1 MKSGLF
7 RAWRRDSNVSLCMYR
22 STKSSTSSSQKHVVS
37 SKTLKPTK
45 PAEEAAS
52 DSDEIDA
59 IAAPA
64 VKSKEH
70 RDKSKSVDKVK
81 DKVKDKERSGERASA
96 SQEKAVAASEG
107 VAAKDP
113 SKKYK
118 ASDDEIVENWEK
130 WDLRGNDVR
139 GEEAR
144 KNLRGVVE
152 RVKLFRKLNPGIDI
166 TEVDLFDELKENY
179 QDYMVAYPDG
189 PRHHKDKDP
198 EAQKAKKLAN
208 AARKSAL
215 AGGDSSKRAKILEY
229 PVEALGDKAQEI
241 RALYLQLQATSAQA
255 SAFLA
260 QLAVTEKNV
269 QNMLRTLDENDME

>member
-1 MKSGLF
+1 MK
-7 RAWRRDSNVSLCMYR
+7 A
-22 STKSSTSSSQKHVVS
+22 
-37 SKTLKPTK
+37 TK
-45 PAEEAAS
+45 PAEDVTS

-59 IAAPA
+59 VA
-64 VKSKEH
+64 VPVIKSKEH
-70 RDKSKSVDKVK
+70 RDKAKSVEKSK
-81 DKVKDKERSGERASA
+81 DKVKDKERSGERSIA
-96 SQEKAVAASEG
+96 SQEKVVAASEG
-107 VAAKDP
+107 AAARDP

-118 ASDDEIVENWEK
+118 ATDDEILENWEK

-152 RVKLFRKLNPGIDI
+152 RVKLFRKLNPTIDI
-166 TEVDLFDELKENY
+166 TDVDIFDELKENY
-179 QDYMVAYPDG
+179 QDYMAAYPDG

-215 AGGDSSKRAKILEY
+215 AGGDSKRAKILEY
-229 PVEALGDKAQEI
+229 PVENLGEKAQEI
-241 RALYLQLQATSAQA
+241 RNLVLQLQATAAQA

-269 QNMLRTLDENDME
+269 QTMLRSLEENDLE